1 MLSIRY
7 GWRSKRIP
15 SYCACGNTFNLQ
27 HFLLCPRG
35 VFSLPR
41 CLCRTT
47 MAAVEWWNV
56 FNEHSKS
63 DISRVDVSA
72 CGFWLVGQ
80 VALFDVRA
88 FNPTA
93 KRYVNQERKSY
104 EVNEKEKKKQ
114 YKERILQVKH
124 ETFTPLV
131 MSATGGMVRESR
143 KFYAR
148 LSEVISKKKKRQLC
162 VYCLVDKKKKFSIGK
177 FSLYTFTW

>member
-1 MLSIRY
+1 M
-7 GWRSKRIP
+7 
-15 SYCACGNTFNLQ
+15 
-27 HFLLCPRG
+27 
-35 VFSLPR
+35 
-41 CLCRTT
+41 
-47 MAAVEWWNV
+47 
-56 FNEHSKS
+56 
-63 DISRVDVSA
+63 
-72 CGFWLVGQ
+72 
-80 VALFDVRA
+80 FDVTA
-88 FNPTA
+88 FNRTA

-124 ETFTPLV
+124 GTFTPLV
-131 MSATGGMVRESR
+131 MSATGGMGRESR